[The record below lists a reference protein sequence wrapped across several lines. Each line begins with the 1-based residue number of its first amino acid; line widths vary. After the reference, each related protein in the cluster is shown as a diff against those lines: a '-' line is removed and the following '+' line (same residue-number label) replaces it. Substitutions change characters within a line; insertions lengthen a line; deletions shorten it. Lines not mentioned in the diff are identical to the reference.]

1 MIKTHY
7 NSVYIL
13 QMCRYTR
20 NYCTYIYC
28 IYWDVYIY
36 IYMLYTYRYAH
47 YRNVSFHIHIYIWYI
62 YVCVCVYQI
71 NTLYTLDLIMLH
83 VDCMSIKL
91 GKNLLELQYNYIE
104 KRRSGKMSVLGSL
117 SCQGEWKLYSGKSVD
132 ILWDWK
138 NEEIPVRT
146 SNLGVWRWVP
156 EETAKILPLGRDN

>member
-1 MIKTHY
+1 MDHGEG
-7 NSVYIL
+7 NGNPL
-13 QMCRYTR
+13 QYSCLWNPMDRGAWWATVHGVAKLKK
-20 NYCTYIYC
+20 N
-28 IYWDVYIY
+28 IY
-36 IYMLYTYRYAH
+36 IC
-47 YRNVSFHIHIYIWYI
+47 
-62 YVCVCVYQI
+62 VCVCVCVHQI

-117 SCQGEWKLYSGKSVD
+117 SCQGAWNLYSGKSVD